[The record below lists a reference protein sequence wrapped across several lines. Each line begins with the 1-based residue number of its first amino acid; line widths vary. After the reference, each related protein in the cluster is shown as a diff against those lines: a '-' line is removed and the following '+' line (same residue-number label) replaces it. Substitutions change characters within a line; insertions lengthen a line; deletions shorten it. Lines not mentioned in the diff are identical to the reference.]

1 MSDDSTDP
9 NEGVRLNKFLASAGV
24 GSRRACDALVLQ
36 GEVLVNG
43 ELCLTP
49 GYRVQPDDQLRAS
62 GKRIE
67 PLRVESIVVHK
78 PAGLVCTRS
87 DENGR
92 PTIYELLPHRLHH
105 LAHVGRLDMESEGLM
120 IMSNDGELSQAL
132 THPSHSIQK
141 VYYVTTENAFENSIL
156 SQLEKGVFTEV
167 GKCRAVSVKR
177 MSSRRME
184 LILNTGLKRQIRYMI
199 QAVGHRVKRLIRI
212 RIGDL
217 NLDNLPPSKWRP
229 LEKKERDALLALS
242 AKASRRK

>member
-1 MSDDSTDP
+1 
-9 NEGVRLNKFLASAGV
+9 
-24 GSRRACDALVLQ
+24 
-36 GEVLVNG
+36 
-43 ELCLTP
+43 
-49 GYRVQPDDQLRAS
+49 
-62 GKRIE
+62 
-67 PLRVESIVVHK
+67 VHK